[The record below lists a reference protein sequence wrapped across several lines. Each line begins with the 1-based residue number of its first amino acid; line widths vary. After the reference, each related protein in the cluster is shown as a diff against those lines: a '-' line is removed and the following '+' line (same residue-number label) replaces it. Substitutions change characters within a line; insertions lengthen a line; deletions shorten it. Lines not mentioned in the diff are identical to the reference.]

1 MQVYRILV
9 MVASFKD
16 GGKENEEVFIY
27 HCCGLC
33 GVGIL

>member
-1 MQVYRILV
+1 
-9 MVASFKD
+9 MVVNFKD